1 MAELIA
7 ITPKMVRLTSLID
20 PNKKYDGWT
29 LADFRL
35 YAPDVLKNNPKLYKE
50 LLDKENEVVHDG
62 KTLEWYRKNN
72 PKFLEENP
80 EIYQR
85 LIKKNK

>member
-1 MAELIA
+1 
-7 ITPKMVRLTSLID
+7 MVRLTSLID
-20 PNKKYDGWT
+20 PNKNYDGWT